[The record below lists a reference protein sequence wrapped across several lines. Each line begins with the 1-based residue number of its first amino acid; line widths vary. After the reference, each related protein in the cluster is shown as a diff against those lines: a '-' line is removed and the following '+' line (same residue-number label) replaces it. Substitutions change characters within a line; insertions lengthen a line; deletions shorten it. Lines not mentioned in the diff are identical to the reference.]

1 MRKYLLSTSALAGAA
16 LISSVAIADVSIS
29 GSVEFQYSDS
39 DSNIAA
45 NDGTIMGSTNEVT
58 IDFTNKTDSG
68 LTISY
73 GMDLDGHVGGD
84 VNDNQLTIEGGF
96 GKLVL
101 GQTDGASD
109 GYSINAQGLIA
120 EETDGTTTSATIL
133 KDSSGAGITGNDEKI
148 TYHLPAMGGLT
159 AAISYQDSSV
169 AGSDDMTELGFNYA
183 MDAGGAAITIGY
195 TQATK
200 ENATQDLDATN
211 IGAKIV
217 TNGITFTAS
226 QATYEA
232 SGEDIT
238 GQGFGASYTLPSG
251 LTIAAATFKSEDDST
266 ADLGEEYT
274 VNHYEASYPIA
285 SGLTAVVTVSDFDY
299 ENGAE
304 SNGAAD
310 ENGTI
315 TTLNLKASF

>member
-29 GSVEFQYSDS
+29 GSVEFEYANK
-39 DSNIAA
+39 DSNIPA

-84 VNDNQLTIEGGF
+84 VNDNQLSISGGF

-120 EETDGTTTSATIL
+120 EETDGTAASATIL
-133 KDSSGAGITGNDEKI
+133 KDSSGAGITGNDEKVS
-148 TYHLPAMGGLT
+148 YHLPAMGGLT
-159 AAISYQDSSV
+159 AGVSYQDTSV
-169 AGSDDMTELGFNYA
+169 AGSDDITEYGFNYA
-183 MDAGGAAITIGY
+183 MEAGGAAVTIGY
-195 TQATK
+195 SQATK
-200 ENATQDLDATN
+200 ENANQDLDATN

-217 TNGITFTAS
+217 TGGITFTAS

-238 GQGFGASYTLPSG
+238 GTGFGASYTLPGG
-251 LTIAAATFKSEDDST
+251 LKLAAVTFKAEDDSA

-274 VNHYEASYPIA
+274 VNHYEASYPLA
-285 SGLTAVVTVSDFDY
+285 SGLTAVLTVSDFDY
-299 ENGAE
+299 DNGAE
-304 SNGAAD
+304 TLSVD

-315 TTLNLKASF
+315 TTLNIKAAF